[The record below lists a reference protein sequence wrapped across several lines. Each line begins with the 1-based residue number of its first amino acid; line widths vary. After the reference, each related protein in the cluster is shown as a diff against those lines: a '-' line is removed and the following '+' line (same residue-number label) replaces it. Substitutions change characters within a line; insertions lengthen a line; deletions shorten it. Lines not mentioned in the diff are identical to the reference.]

1 MGDLS
6 ANSTVE
12 PSGTEGRQPAR
23 VRALPL
29 PSGTR
34 GVWVDDE
41 NAVVRRGMVASLLA
55 EEIPVV
61 GESCSFRPPPKLA
74 LISVLVFEADPPG
87 TNVVFN
93 GASRGQPQLVATLR
107 RPTGRRLR
115 ELADAGVAG
124 ILLIDELTPVLLV
137 HTIRSVASG
146 RTTLSHALLMRLLD
160 HVARTPDPE
169 TGALT
174 PRERQVL
181 QMLADGAETHS
192 IAVGLSYSERT
203 VKNIVHDVLTKLNCR
218 TRAQAVGRA
227 VRAGII

>member
-1 MGDLS
+1 MGDPS
-6 ANSTVE
+6 TTPTVE
-12 PSGTEGRQPAR
+12 PSGAEGRQSAPA
-23 VRALPL
+23 RALPL

-61 GESCSFRPPPKLA
+61 GESCAFRPPPQLA
-74 LISVLVFEADPPG
+74 LTSVLVFDADSPG
-87 TNVVFN
+87 TNVVLSES
-93 GASRGQPQLVATLR
+93 SRRQLRLVATLR

-124 ILLIDELTPVLLV
+124 ILLIDELTPAVLV

-146 RTTLSHALLMRLLD
+146 RTMLSHALLMRLLD
-160 HVARTPDPE
+160 HVAHTPDPE

-174 PRERQVL
+174 PRERRVL
-181 QMLADGAETHS
+181 QMLAEGAETHS

-203 VKNIVHDVLTKLNCR
+203 VKNVVHDVLTKLNCQ